1 MVWAAEVLSSAL
13 HALALTFE
21 LLNPGQGSTLGEMKG
36 VRRSY
41 FMLLGAPCSLEDSQ
55 TFGLDSN
62 HLTWR
67 ICAQFL

>member
-1 MVWAAEVLSSAL
+1 MVGAAELSSAL

-21 LLNPGQGSTLGEMKG
+21 LLNPGQGPTLGEMKG
-36 VRRSY
+36 VGRSY
-41 FMLLGAPCSLEDSQ
+41 FILLRAPCSLEDSQ

-62 HLTWR
+62 RLTWR